1 MKWEPDDFVLEK
13 SSVWSFPERGN
24 WATHDSKYRGNCS
37 PYVVRNL
44 LLRYS
49 KEGDWILDQFAGGG
63 TSLVEA
69 KLLGRNAIGADIN
82 PKAVDR
88 CKEKIAF
95 KYGDAKIEVREA
107 DARKL
112 NFVKD
117 ASVDFICTHPPYV
130 DIIKYSDGIEGD
142 FSLLDYTSFLNAM
155 EQAAEETFRILKKG
169 NYFAF
174 IIGDIRQN
182 GSVRPLGFDTMKIFE
197 KAGFKL
203 KEIIIK
209 QQHNCKM
216 TDKWEKI
223 SIDKNFFLLAHEY
236 VFILK
241 KIERY
246 TKDKWKSNLVF

>member
-1 MKWEPDDFVLEK
+1 MKWEPDDFELEK

-69 KLLGRNAIGADIN
+69 KLLGRNAIGTDIN
-82 PKAVDR
+82 PLALDR

-95 KYGDAKIEVREA
+95 EYGNAKIEVRKA
-107 DARKL
+107 DARTL
-112 NFVKD
+112 DFVKD
-117 ASVDFICTHPPYV
+117 SSVDFICTHPPYA
-130 DIIKYSDGIEGD
+130 DIIKYSDGISGD
-142 FSLLDYTSFLNAM
+142 ISLLDYDGFLEAM
-155 EQAAEETFRILKKG
+155 EQVANEAYRVLKKG
-169 NYFAF
+169 KYCAF
-174 IIGDIRQN
+174 VIGDIRQK
-182 GSVRPLGFDTMKIFE
+182 GSVRPLGFDTMRVFE
-197 KAGFKL
+197 DAGFKL
-203 KEIIIK
+203 KEIVIK

-216 TDKWEKI
+216 TRKWEQI
-223 SIDKNFFLLAHEY
+223 SIEKNFFLLAHEY

-241 KIERY
+241 K
-246 TKDKWKSNLVF
+246 

>member
-1 MKWEPDDFVLEK
+1 MKWEPDDFELEK

-69 KLLGRNAIGADIN
+69 KLLGRNAIGTDIN
-82 PKAVDR
+82 PSALDR

-95 KYGDAKIEVREA
+95 EYGNAKVEVRKA
-107 DARKL
+107 DARTL
-112 NFVKD
+112 DFVKD
-117 ASVDFICTHPPYV
+117 SSVDFICTHPPYA
-130 DIIKYSDGIEGD
+130 DIIKYSDGISGD
-142 FSLLDYTSFLNAM
+142 ISLLDYDGFLEAM
-155 EQAAEETFRILKKG
+155 EQVANEAYRVLKKG
-169 NYFAF
+169 KYCAF
-174 IIGDIRQN
+174 VIGDIRQK
-182 GSVRPLGFDTMKIFE
+182 GSVRPLGFDTMRVFE
-197 KAGFKL
+197 DAGFKL
-203 KEIIIK
+203 KEIVIK

-216 TDKWEKI
+216 TRKWEQI
-223 SIDKNFFLLAHEY
+223 SIEKNFFLLAHEY

-241 KIERY
+241 K
-246 TKDKWKSNLVF
+246 

>member
-1 MKWEPDDFVLEK
+1 MKWEPDDFELEK

-69 KLLGRNAIGADIN
+69 KLLGRNAIGTDIN
-82 PKAVDR
+82 PAALAK

-95 KYGDAKIEVREA
+95 EYGDSKIEMREA
-107 DARKL
+107 DARAL
-112 NFVKD
+112 TFVKD
-117 ASVDFICTHPPYV
+117 SSVDFICTHPPYADV
-130 DIIKYSDGIEGD
+130 IKYSDGIRGD
-142 FSLLDYTSFLNAM
+142 ISLLDYESFLAAM
-155 EQAAEETFRILKKG
+155 EQVAKEAFRVLKKG
-169 NYFAF
+169 KYCTFV
-174 IIGDIRQN
+174 IGDIRQK
-182 GSVRPLGFDTMKIFE
+182 GSVRPLGFDTMRGFE

-203 KEIIIK
+203 REIVIK

-216 TDKWEKI
+216 TPKWEKI
-223 SIDKNFFLLAHEY
+223 SIEKNFFLLAHEY
-236 VFILK
+236 VFILRK
-241 KIERY
+241 
-246 TKDKWKSNLVF
+246 

>member
-1 MKWEPDDFVLEK
+1 MKWEPDDFELEK

-69 KLLGRNAIGADIN
+69 KLLGRNAIGTDIN
-82 PKAVDR
+82 PSALDR

-95 KYGDAKIEVREA
+95 EYGNAKIEVRKA
-107 DARKL
+107 DARTL
-112 NFVKD
+112 DFMKD
-117 ASVDFICTHPPYV
+117 SSVDFICTHPPYA
-130 DIIKYSDGIEGD
+130 DIIKYSDGISGD
-142 FSLLDYTSFLNAM
+142 ISLLDYDGFLEAM
-155 EQAAEETFRILKKG
+155 EQVANEAYRVLKKG
-169 NYFAF
+169 KYCAF
-174 IIGDIRQN
+174 VIGDIRQK
-182 GSVRPLGFDTMKIFE
+182 GSVRPLGFDTMRVFE
-197 KAGFKL
+197 DAGFKL
-203 KEIIIK
+203 KEIVIK

-216 TDKWEKI
+216 TRKWEQI
-223 SIDKNFFLLAHEY
+223 SIEKNFFLLAHEY

-241 KIERY
+241 K
-246 TKDKWKSNLVF
+246 

>member
-1 MKWEPDDFVLEK
+1 MKWEPDDFELEK

-69 KLLGRNAIGADIN
+69 KLLGRNAIGTDIN
-82 PKAVDR
+82 PSALGR

-95 KYGDAKIEVREA
+95 EYGNAKIEIRKA
-107 DARKL
+107 DARAL
-112 NFVKD
+112 DFVKD
-117 ASVDFICTHPPYV
+117 SSVDFICTHPPYA
-130 DIIKYSDGIEGD
+130 DIIKYSDGISGD
-142 FSLLDYTSFLNAM
+142 ISLLDYDGFLEAM
-155 EQAAEETFRILKKG
+155 EQVADEAYRVLKKG
-169 NYFAF
+169 KYCAF
-174 IIGDIRQN
+174 VIGDIRQK
-182 GSVRPLGFDTMKIFE
+182 GSVRPLGFDTMSVFE
-197 KAGFKL
+197 DAGFKL
-203 KEIIIK
+203 KEIVIK

-216 TDKWEKI
+216 TRKWEQI
-223 SIDKNFFLLAHEY
+223 SIEKNFFLLAHEY

-241 KIERY
+241 K
-246 TKDKWKSNLVF
+246 

>member
-1 MKWEPDDFVLEK
+1 MKWGPDGFELEK

-49 KEGDWILDQFAGGG
+49 KKGDWVLDQFAGGG

-69 KLLGRNAIGADIN
+69 KLLGRNAIGTDIN
-82 PKAVDR
+82 SAALDR

-95 KYGDAKIEVREA
+95 EYNNSKIEVRNA
-107 DARKL
+107 DSRTL

-117 ASVDFICTHPPYV
+117 SSIDFICTHPPYAY
-130 DIIKYSDGIEGD
+130 IIKYSDGIEGD
-142 FSLLDYTSFLNAM
+142 LSLLNYDEILEAM
-155 EQAAEETFRILKKG
+155 EQVAMEAYRVLKKG
-169 NYFAF
+169 KYCAF
-174 IIGDIRQN
+174 IIGDIRQK
-182 GSVRPLGFDTMKIFE
+182 GSVRPLGFDTMKVFE

-203 KEIIIK
+203 KEIVIK

-216 TDKWEKI
+216 TGKWEKI
-223 SIDKNFFLLAHEY
+223 SIEKNFFLLAHEY
-236 VFILK
+236 IFVLLK
-241 KIERY
+241 
-246 TKDKWKSNLVF
+246 

>member
-1 MKWEPDDFVLEK
+1 MKWEPDDFELEK

-69 KLLGRNAIGADIN
+69 KLLGRNAIGTDIN
-82 PKAVDR
+82 PSALDR

-95 KYGDAKIEVREA
+95 EYGNAKIEVRKA
-107 DARKL
+107 DARTL
-112 NFVKD
+112 DFMKD
-117 ASVDFICTHPPYV
+117 SSVDFICTHPPYA
-130 DIIKYSDGIEGD
+130 DIIKYSDGISGD
-142 FSLLDYTSFLNAM
+142 ISLLDYDSFLEAM
-155 EQAAEETFRILKKG
+155 EQVANEAYRVLKKG
-169 NYFAF
+169 KYCAF
-174 IIGDIRQN
+174 VIGDIRQK
-182 GSVRPLGFDTMKIFE
+182 GSVRPLGFDTMRVFE
-197 KAGFKL
+197 DAGFKL
-203 KEIIIK
+203 KEIVIK

-216 TDKWEKI
+216 TRKWEQI
-223 SIDKNFFLLAHEY
+223 SIEKNFFLLAHEY

-241 KIERY
+241 K
-246 TKDKWKSNLVF
+246 